1 MSPLL
6 QQIDKIPLLPL
17 VIIAVFFSLAPLQP
31 EPHLVEKL
39 RMLFNGE
46 LVKPLDIF
54 DLCMHATPLLVLALR
69 LLRLKRAN

>member
-1 MSPLL
+1 MSSLL

-17 VIIAVFFSLAPLQP
+17 VVIAVFFSLAPLHP
-31 EPHLVEKL
+31 EPHLLEKL

-54 DLCMHATPLLVLALR
+54 DLCMHATPLIVLVIR
-69 LLRLKRAN
+69 LLRLKRAG

>member
-1 MSPLL
+1 MTSLL

-17 VIIAVFFSLAPLQP
+17 AVIAVFFSLAPLHP
-31 EPHLVEKL
+31 EPHLLEKL

-54 DLCMHATPLLVLALR
+54 DLCMHATPLIVLVIR
-69 LLRLKRAN
+69 LLRLKRTG

>member
-1 MSPLL
+1 MASLL

-17 VIIAVFFSLAPLQP
+17 VVIAVFFSLAPLHP
-31 EPHLVEKL
+31 EPHLLEKI

-54 DLCMHATPLLVLALR
+54 DLCMHATPLIVLVIR
-69 LLRLKRAN
+69 LLRLKRAG